1 MISNQPYSMVS
12 PFSESIDI
20 QKYRQ
25 TGEDFYSKVVR
36 ISNALKDSPEH
47 FEDFKDALRYM
58 RFLPAGRVQNA
69 MGSVRETTAYN
80 CFVSGVMR
88 TRWTALWQRPQKLPK
103 RCDVVGE

>member
-1 MISNQPYSMVS
+1 MISNQPYGMVS

-58 RFLPAGRVQNA
+58 RFLPAGKSKMPWAACVNNTIT
-69 MGSVRETTAYN
+69 VLTA
-80 CFVSGVMR
+80 VSSRLDDNIG
-88 TRWTALWQRPQKLPK
+88 QRPQKLPK